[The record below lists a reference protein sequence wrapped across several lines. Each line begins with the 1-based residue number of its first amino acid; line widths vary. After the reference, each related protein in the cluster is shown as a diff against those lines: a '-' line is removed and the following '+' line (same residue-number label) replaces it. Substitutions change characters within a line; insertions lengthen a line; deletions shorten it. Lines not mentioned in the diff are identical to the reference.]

1 MPQLRGRRRNVSIQ
15 DSRIAVAVS
24 LALAAAGSQAQAQA
38 QVQQAADEPRTLS
51 KISVQATEID
61 EGPKVDR
68 LSSPKFTQDL
78 LDTPQTIAVVSQ
90 EVLQQQGATSL
101 SQALRNTPG
110 VTFLLGENGNT
121 STGDSIF
128 MRGFDTQGSIFID
141 GIRDLGTVTRDTF
154 NTEQVEIA
162 KGPAGADYGRGAAS
176 GYVNMATKVPVADDF
191 TSGTASYGTA
201 NNGRITADLNHGF
214 RGNGA
219 AFRLNLMGQDGDL
232 DGRDFI
238 ERQGWAVAPSL
249 AFGLESRTRAY
260 FYLLHG
266 EQDNVPDGG
275 VPTIGLEGFY
285 NPAFD
290 AGGANAGVDPPRVDR
305 DNFYGFVSDFEN
317 IEGTMFTARF
327 EHDFNDEVTLR
338 NTSRYGKLH
347 QVYVLTG
354 VNALTA
360 TSPDP
365 QQWTVARTRQ
375 SKNQENTLLTNQT
388 NVTANFETGSVGHA
402 ITAGLEFIDE
412 EQFTPTYLAASLG
425 TPIPP
430 ANVYHPDRHDVLP
443 GLAPV
448 RDGRYTRGETQTA
461 GLYLFDT
468 VSFADRWQ
476 ATAGLRV
483 DRYETDLDS
492 AVFSTLDSHPALPV
506 GTLVPNNFQL
516 DDTLFSYKVGL
527 VFKPVENG
535 SLYLSHA
542 TSQQP
547 PGGSNFTFSSN
558 ANNQNNPSLDPT
570 EGSNLE
576 LGAKWEFR
584 DGALAVT
591 GAVYDSTNQNEIAQD
606 PVDPTQFLQIGE
618 REVKGVELGIV
629 GKPTD
634 SWELSAGVS
643 KMDTEVKRGLANQAG
658 LPITWSPEFT
668 FTSWTTYHTPFGL
681 SIGGGVRYVDSVIRP
696 VSSNVV
702 PPPPPG
708 QTNMRAAPD
717 YWVLD
722 FMASYEINDKVGVQL
737 NAYNLTDE
745 LYVATLNN
753 SGARY
758 MPGAPRS
765 ALLTVNYTF

>member
-1 MPQLRGRRRNVSIQ
+1 MSIQ

-51 KISVQATEID
+51 KISVQATEVD

-162 KGPAGADYGRGAAS
+162 KGPAGADYGRSAAS

-214 RGNGA
+214 RGNGV

-338 NTSRYGKLH
+338 NQLDALIQQHKPALEAILQKYGVKL
-347 QVYVLTG
+347 
-354 VNALTA
+354 
-360 TSPDP
+360 
-365 QQWTVARTRQ
+365 
-375 SKNQENTLLTNQT
+375 
-388 NVTANFETGSVGHA
+388 
-402 ITAGLEFIDE
+402 
-412 EQFTPTYLAASLG
+412 FTPEG
-425 TPIPP
+425 T
-430 ANVYHPDRHDVLP
+430 V
-443 GLAPV
+443 
-448 RDGRYTRGETQTA
+448 
-461 GLYLFDT
+461 
-468 VSFADRWQ
+468 
-476 ATAGLRV
+476 
-483 DRYETDLDS
+483 
-492 AVFSTLDSHPALPV
+492 
-506 GTLVPNNFQL
+506 
-516 DDTLFSYKVGL
+516 
-527 VFKPVENG
+527 
-535 SLYLSHA
+535 
-542 TSQQP
+542 
-547 PGGSNFTFSSN
+547 
-558 ANNQNNPSLDPT
+558 
-570 EGSNLE
+570 
-576 LGAKWEFR
+576 
-584 DGALAVT
+584 
-591 GAVYDSTNQNEIAQD
+591 
-606 PVDPTQFLQIGE
+606 
-618 REVKGVELGIV
+618 
-629 GKPTD
+629 
-634 SWELSAGVS
+634 
-643 KMDTEVKRGLANQAG
+643 
-658 LPITWSPEFT
+658 
-668 FTSWTTYHTPFGL
+668 
-681 SIGGGVRYVDSVIRP
+681 
-696 VSSNVV
+696 
-702 PPPPPG
+702 
-708 QTNMRAAPD
+708 
-717 YWVLD
+717 
-722 FMASYEINDKVGVQL
+722 
-737 NAYNLTDE
+737 
-745 LYVATLNN
+745 
-753 SGARY
+753 
-758 MPGAPRS
+758 
-765 ALLTVNYTF
+765 